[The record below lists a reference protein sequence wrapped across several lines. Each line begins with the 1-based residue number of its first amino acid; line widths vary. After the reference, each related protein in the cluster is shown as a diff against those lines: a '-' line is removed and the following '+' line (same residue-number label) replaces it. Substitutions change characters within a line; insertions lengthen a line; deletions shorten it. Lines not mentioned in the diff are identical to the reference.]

1 MSRSFRLP
9 KMISINKII
18 WLIAVFFFPLVVSAC
33 PDKIAIVDGAWPEI
47 SGRFSLAVQAQ
58 DSTGTSCKVGN
69 TLQLGFSGSG
79 RFSNK
84 DDSDKPQTY
93 IRSGSANT
101 NFYYHGS
108 TGDTITIRAGF
119 GTATDWTESWQTSF
133 TIGNS
138 SNNQSTTN
146 ADGGDDDSYSIL
158 STQAETSAFA
168 TKKSWQIGIGKDRS
182 VLAGARVAFKIDDNT
197 AASQQAIY
205 QWSFGDGARVRGKVA
220 SHTYRHP
227 GTYLV
232 VVTAD
237 NRAGQE
243 AVARVKV
250 KVSAAKVAVSFLD
263 STGSVKLANKNG
275 EEINL
280 GSFSLT
286 ADEQKPFVFPADT
299 IIGVG
304 QEIVVDESISGLE
317 FGAHLALFDPTGR
330 VVAES
335 GLAADKREE
344 TMVKLEQLQSSLR
357 EAQIQLAARTTSN
370 RLAAVS
376 APSAN
381 PPSLA
386 EASNTLNTIVLE
398 REGDSLL
405 SWLRKLFKL

>member
-1 MSRSFRLP
+1 MTF
-9 KMISINKII
+9 ISKSKII
-18 WLIAVFFFPLVVSAC
+18 WLVALFFFPLVGLAC
-33 PDKIAIVDGAWPEI
+33 PDKIAILPGSWEE
-47 SGRFSLAVQAQ
+47 GGGKFSLTAQAQ
-58 DSTGTSCKVGN
+58 DSSGELCKVGE
-69 TLQLGFSGSG
+69 TLRLGFSGPG
-79 RFSNK
+79 RFSNEG
-84 DDSDKPQTY
+84 DTSEPQAY
-93 IRSGSANT
+93 ISKNSSNR

-108 TGDTITIRAGF
+108 TGDVITVRAGF
-119 GTATDWTESWQTSF
+119 GTNTDWTESWQTSF
-133 TIGNS
+133 TIGGS
-138 SNNQSTTN
+138 SGNQSTTD
-146 ADGGDDDSYSIL
+146 ADQISDGSDYSVF
-158 STQAETSAFA
+158 STQAEVSSYA
-168 TKKSWQIGIGKDRS
+168 KSSKWQIGIGKDRS
-182 VLAGARVAFKIDDNT
+182 VLAGSRVAFKIDDN
-197 AASQQAIY
+197 ANNQKAIY
-205 QWSFGDGARVRGKVA
+205 EWSFGDGARVRGKVA

-250 KVSAAKVAVSFLD
+250 KVSAPKVAVSFLD
-263 STGSVKLANKNG
+263 LTGSVKLANKNG

-280 GSFSLT
+280 GSFSLI

-304 QEIVVDESISGLE
+304 QEVVIDESISGL
-317 FGAHLALFDPTGR
+317 AHGDYLVLFDPTGR

-335 GLAADKREE
+335 GLAALKREE
-344 TMVKLEQLQSSLR
+344 ATAKLEQLQSSLR
-357 EAQIQLAARTTSN
+357 ETENRLAARATSN

>member
-1 MSRSFRLP
+1 
-9 KMISINKII
+9 MISINKSKII
-18 WLIAVFFFPLVVSAC
+18 WLIAAFFFPLVASAC
-33 PDKIAIVDGAWPEI
+33 PDQLAVLPGSWDEGNGK
-47 SGRFSLAVQAQ
+47 FSLTVQAQ
-58 DSTGTSCKVGN
+58 DSSGELCKVGE
-69 TLQLGFSGSG
+69 TLRLGFSGPG
-79 RFSNK
+79 RFSNEG
-84 DDSDKPQTY
+84 DTSEPQAY
-93 IRSGSANT
+93 ISKNSSNR

-133 TIGNS
+133 TIGNN
-138 SNNQSTTN
+138 SNNQLITD
-146 ADGGDDDSYSIL
+146 ADQTSDDSDYSVF
-158 STQAETSAFA
+158 STQAEVSSFA
-168 TKKSWQIGIGKDRS
+168 TKKNWQIGIGKDRS
-182 VLAGARVAFKIDDNT
+182 VLAGSRVAFKIDDN
-197 AASQQAIY
+197 ANNQQAIY

-243 AVARVKV
+243 AVARIKV
-250 KVSAAKVAVSFLD
+250 KVSAPKVAVSFLD

-286 ADEQKPFVFPADT
+286 ADGQKPFVFPADT

-304 QEIVVDESISGLE
+304 QEIVIDESISGL
-317 FGAHLALFDPTGR
+317 AYDDYLVLFDPTGR

-335 GLAADKREE
+335 GLAALKREE
-344 TMVKLEQLQSSLR
+344 AMAKLEQLQSSLR
-357 EAQIQLAARTTSN
+357 EAQTTLASTQVN
-370 RLAAVS
+370 QRLVAVS

-386 EASNTLNTIVLE
+386 EASNTPNTIVLE

>member
-1 MSRSFRLP
+1 MTF
-9 KMISINKII
+9 ISKSKII
-18 WLIAVFFFPLVVSAC
+18 WLVALFFFPLVGLAC
-33 PDKIAIVDGAWPEI
+33 PDKIAILPGSWEE
-47 SGRFSLAVQAQ
+47 GGGKFSLTAQAQ
-58 DSTGTSCKVGN
+58 DSSGELCKVGE
-69 TLQLGFSGSG
+69 TLRLGFSGPG
-79 RFSNK
+79 RFSNEG
-84 DDSDKPQTY
+84 DTSEPQTY
-93 IRSGSANT
+93 ISKNSSNR

-108 TGDTITIRAGF
+108 TGDAITIRAGF
-119 GTATDWTESWQTSF
+119 GTADAWTESWRADF

-138 SNNQSTTN
+138 SNNQSTTETEN
-146 ADGGDDDSYSIL
+146 EDDDSYSIL
-158 STQAETSAFA
+158 STQAETSAFSA
-168 TKKSWQIGIGKDRS
+168 KKNWQIGIGKDRS
-182 VLAGARVAFKIDDNT
+182 VLAGSRVAFKIDDNA

-250 KVSAAKVAVSFLD
+250 KVSAPKVAVSFLD
-263 STGSVKLANKNG
+263 LTGSVKLANKNG

-280 GSFSLT
+280 GSFSLI

-304 QEIVVDESISGLE
+304 QEVVIDESISGL
-317 FGAHLALFDPTGR
+317 AHGDYLVLFDPTGR

-335 GLAADKREE
+335 GLAALKREE
-344 TMVKLEQLQSSLR
+344 ATAKLEQLQSSLR
-357 EAQIQLAARTTSN
+357 ETENRLAARATSN